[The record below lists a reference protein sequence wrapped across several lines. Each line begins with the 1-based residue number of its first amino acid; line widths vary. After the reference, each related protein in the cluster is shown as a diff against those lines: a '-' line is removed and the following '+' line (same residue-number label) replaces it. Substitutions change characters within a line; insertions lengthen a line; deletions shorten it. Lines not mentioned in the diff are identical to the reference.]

1 MPTDRRK
8 WRDSEATV
16 IGSLADW
23 GDMVRT
29 ERPRTALSVAGSD
42 PSGGA
47 GVQMD
52 IKCFAAAGVHGC
64 CAITAVVAQNTTGV
78 RSVHP
83 VPARAVGEQMD
94 SVFDDFKISA
104 MKTGM
109 LYGAATAKVVATKA
123 AEQGTALIVD
133 PVLSASRGAPIS
145 RPDLLEALRER
156 LIPNAVLVTPNIPEA
171 ERLAGMDIRGEDDM
185 RRACREIRALGCG
198 SVLLKGGHMPNGQA
212 NDMFFDG
219 RFRMFRGPRLDH
231 DVHGTGCMLSAF
243 ITAFVGK
250 GCPLPRS
257 IGMAKGCV
265 TQIIRSSFRIGR
277 GMDIGDPFIGRRD
290 PSGGYPRR

>member
-1 MPTDRRK
+1 
-8 WRDSEATV
+8 
-16 IGSLADW
+16 
-23 GDMVRT
+23 MVRRELT
-29 ERPRTALSVAGSD
+29 RTTLSVAGSD

-83 VPARAVGEQMD
+83 IPARVVGEQLD

-109 LYGAATAKVVATKA
+109 LYGASTANVVATKA

-145 RPDLLEALRER
+145 RPDLLKALREW
-156 LIPNAVLVTPNIPEA
+156 LIPNAILVTPNIPEA

-198 SVLLKGGHMPNGQA
+198 SVLLKGGHMPDGQA

-243 ITAFVGK
+243 ITALLGK

-257 IGMAKGCV
+257 IGLAKGYV
-265 TQIIRSSFRIGR
+265 TEIIRSSSHIGK
-277 GMDIGDPFIGRRD
+277 GMEIGDPFIGLRSSSRFL
-290 PSGGYPRR
+290 PRQ